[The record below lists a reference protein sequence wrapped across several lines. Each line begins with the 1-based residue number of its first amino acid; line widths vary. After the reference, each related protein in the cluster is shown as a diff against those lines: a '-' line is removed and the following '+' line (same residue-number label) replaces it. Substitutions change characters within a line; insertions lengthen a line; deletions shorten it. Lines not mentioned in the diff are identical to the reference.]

1 MAEFR
6 LQHKET
12 ITPDRVMEFH
22 ISGRAREKYN
32 FDESLFSITG
42 NVIISN
48 IYGARVFAD
57 KINSVS
63 NKGIK
68 ASDVFAMGLMDE
80 ILHFVIAE
88 HRTKSAP
95 NLFKDIIKNV
105 IEVVGEKE
113 LDKTILTFI
122 KEFPGSSIIKGKETP
137 KHLLYRKNKHGVSY
151 KEIIV
156 EEMLLLHISNLNPAL
171 YQFQDLF
178 DESGLRKSSKYD
190 ILIEGCRKIASSIP
204 AMKVGK
210 VKSGAS
216 LYDLLR
222 ASALA
227 HPDSIADQLKFM
239 MSNWGLLISDF
250 NIKMLKAMDSI
261 KEDNK
266 PGYFHHNGPVET
278 FTQTYDGQQEDI
290 ENFTMDKHWM
300 PNVILIA
307 KSTMVWLD
315 QLSKKYNR
323 EIYKLCQIPDEEL
336 DILAEEGF
344 NGLWLIGLWN
354 RSEASKKIKQRC
366 GNSEAVASAYSLF
379 NYDIN
384 QGLGGWEGIESL
396 RSRCAKRG
404 IRLASD
410 MVPNHTGI
418 DSEWVRSKPDYFI
431 QSSNPPFPSY
441 TFNSENLSDDPNI
454 GIYLEDHYYSKE
466 DASVVFKRV
475 DFNNGDTRYIYHG
488 NDGTMMPWND
498 TAQIN
503 FLNAE
508 VREAVIQDI
517 LHVAKNFPIIRFDAA
532 MTLAKKH
539 IQRLWFPKPGHG
551 GDIASRSD
559 YSISQ
564 EEFDRLLP
572 VEFWREVVDR
582 IAVEAPDTLLLAE
595 AFWMLE
601 SYFVRTLG
609 MHRVYNSAFMN
620 MLKNEEN
627 QKYRES
633 LINTIVFDP
642 DILKRYVNFMN
653 NPDEDTAFEQFGSGD
668 KYFGVCTLMIT
679 LPGLPMFGHGQI
691 EGYKEKY
698 GMEYSKAY
706 WNEDVDEGLVNGHK
720 HLIFPLMRKRGLFSE
735 VENFNLYP
743 LIDCHGHTNDNV
755 FAYSNNNNGDHSL
768 VLYNNNFN
776 SAVGWVNHSEEKLV
790 KNSENR
796 YTSTT
801 TLSSA
806 MGLHFEENHFVMFT
820 NQRDGLTYI
829 RSSKQVCEQGLF
841 FDLKGYESQVFL
853 DIIEVQDVKE
863 CYYAKL
869 NHSLDGQGVKDIHLA
884 IRIIALGEVYN
895 ITKELFSSEKITP
908 AELEKYLTKVKAE
921 KIYEKIV
928 KKLDTEKGMVLIS
941 TLITRISKHLKVDI
955 ASEWLF
961 SSFMDNMG
969 DLKLIEFLK
978 ENKKLSFNELL
989 QNDIVSE
996 SIGVHKFDNIHWFSQ
1011 DSYTKTLDYIIS
1023 ICGTKTVNKK
1033 KAMDIMKES
1042 GFKMNNLLILTS
1054 EHTQPDPIKTQSK
1067 KPATKKTVTQK
1078 LTEKK
1083 AVIKKAVTQK

>member
-1 MAEFR
+1 MTEFK
-6 LQHKET
+6 LQHRVLPKR
-12 ITPDRVMEFH
+12 DRVMEFH
-22 ISGRAREKYN
+22 ICGKARKKYN
-32 FDESLFSITG
+32 FDNNLFSTTG
-42 NVIISN
+42 NVVFHN
-48 IYGARVFAD
+48 IYGARVFAQ

-88 HRTKSAP
+88 HRVKAAP
-95 NLFKDIIKNV
+95 NLFKEIITDVTSV
-105 IEVVGEKE
+105 IGEKE
-113 LDKTILTFI
+113 LDRALLKFI
-122 KEFPGSSIIKGKETP
+122 EEFPGSTIIKKEESP
-137 KHLLYRKNKHGVSY
+137 EQLLYRENRHGVSY
-151 KEIIV
+151 KEILL

-171 YQFQDLF
+171 NIFNDLF
-178 DESGLRKSSKYD
+178 DETTLNSHTKYKTV
-190 ILIEGCRKIASSIP
+190 IEGCKRVTSSVS
-204 AMKVGK
+204 AMDMGSSSNSKT
-210 VKSGAS
+210 

-222 ASALA
+222 APALA
-227 HPDSIADQLKFM
+227 HPDSIADQLSFIM
-239 MSNWGLLISDF
+239 GSWGVIISDF
-250 NIKMLKAMDSI
+250 NIKMLKAIDSL
-261 KEDNK
+261 KEEHK
-266 PGYFHHNGPVET
+266 PVYYDFDGPVET
-278 FTQTYDGQQEDI
+278 FTQTYESQEEDI

-300 PNVILIA
+300 PNVVLIA

-315 QLSKKYNR
+315 QLSKKYKR
-323 EIYKLCQIPDEEL
+323 EIKTLCSIPDEEL
-336 DILAEEGF
+336 DILANEGF

-366 GNSEAVASAYSLF
+366 GNPEAEASAYSLY
-379 NYDIN
+379 NYDIS
-384 QGLGGWEGIESL
+384 QGLGGWEGLQSL
-396 RSRCAKRG
+396 RERCNKRG

-418 DSEWVRSKPDYFI
+418 DSQWVRSKPDYFI
-431 QSSNPPFPSY
+431 QTSHPPYPTY

-454 GIYLEDHYYSKE
+454 GIYLEDHYYTKE

-475 DFNNGDTRYIYHG
+475 DFNKGDVRYIYHG

-559 YSISQ
+559 YAISQ

-572 VEFWREVVDR
+572 IEFWREVVDR

-627 QKYRES
+627 QKYRDS
-633 LINTIVFDP
+633 IINTIIFDP

-653 NPDEDTAFEQFGSGD
+653 NPDEDTAFAQFGSGD

-720 HLIFPLMRKRGLFSE
+720 HLIFPLMKKRELFSE
-735 VENFNLYP
+735 VENFNFYP
-743 LIDCHGHTNDNV
+743 FKVHRSETNNNV
-755 FAYSNNNNGDHSL
+755 FAYSNNFEGNQSL
-768 VLYNNNFN
+768 VLYNNCFN
-776 SAVGWVNHSEEKLV
+776 MTSGFINHSEEKLV

-796 YTSTT
+796 YTQKT
-801 TLSSA
+801 TLA
-806 MGLHFEENHFVMFT
+806 EALGITNAGDHFLLLT
-820 NQRDGLTYI
+820 NQRNGLTYI
-829 RSSKQVCEQGLF
+829 RSSKQIYEDGMF
-841 FDLKGYESQVFL
+841 FVLKGYESQVFL
-853 DIIEVQDVKE
+853 DIKEIKDVKE
-863 CYYAKL
+863 GYYAKL
-869 NHSLDGQGVKDIHLA
+869 NHDLNGEGVTNINQS
-884 IRIIALGEVYN
+884 IRIIALGDTY
-895 ITKELFSSEKITP
+895 
-908 AELEKYLTKVKAE
+908 YLTKSFFNRS
-921 KIYEKIV
+921 KITSELLKEYLTSIKCENLF
-928 KKLDTEKGMVLIS
+928 KKLSNKIEKEDGISLKESIITEIS
-941 TLITRISKHLKVDI
+941 LFLEIDI
-955 ASEWLF
+955 IDEWLF
-961 SSFMDNMG
+961 SSFFDNYS
-969 DLKLIEFLK
+969 DLNLITILK
-978 ENKKLSFNELL
+978 KEKKLS
-989 QNDIVSE
+989 IVEILKHEVVKE
-996 SIGVHKFDNIHWFSQ
+996 SIGVHEYDDILWFDRDKFLKTADYILNIHGPKFL
-1011 DSYTKTLDYIIS
+1011 DKKTILDKIEQSKYIY
-1023 ICGTKTVNKK
+1023 
-1033 KAMDIMKES
+1033 
-1042 GFKMNNLLILTS
+1042 NNLITLFTPK
-1054 EHTQPDPIKTQSK
+1054 EEVK
-1067 KPATKKTVTQK
+1067 KPS
-1078 LTEKK
+1078 
-1083 AVIKKAVTQK
+1083 IKKNVKKLKID